1 MNTNMNIKSKTSFN
15 PNYAVHPGEILSDIL
30 ESKGISQIELC
41 KRMGRPEKTIS
52 EIISG
57 KSAITAETAL
67 QLEQALGIP
76 AEFWNRLEST
86 YQEINTKLKNKEK
99 LKDEVK
105 CLRNYPY
112 KELINRGW
120 INKRDSDVDQAEEL
134 LRYFGVTSLQNLQ
147 SVMPVAFRVTKAKTV
162 QAENIAAWLRKGEL
176 DAENIQTSDFNDT
189 KLKDGLVQIKS
200 FSKLPPKDFYP
211 LLVKLLNEC
220 GIVLVITQ
228 YMNNTQICGASR
240 WITPKKALIQLSLKG
255 KYADSMWFTL
265 FHEIAHLLF
274 HSKKEYYIDLDPK
287 EILNPSEIEKEA
299 NNWASEQIIAPK
311 YMNLFQSFGN
321 LNRDS
326 ILRYADLMNIHPGI
340 LVGRLQNMQ
349 ILSYSEFTELKEQY
363 DYRDFNLNINVAS
376 SED

>member
-1 MNTNMNIKSKTSFN
+1 MNIKSKTSFN

-162 QAENIAAWLRKGEL
+162 QAENIAAWLWKQVKATLPEL
-176 DAENIQTSDFNDT
+176 TWVTVFETGS
-189 KLKDGLVQIKS
+189 
-200 FSKLPPKDFYP
+200 
-211 LLVKLLNEC
+211 
-220 GIVLVITQ
+220 
-228 YMNNTQICGASR
+228 CGANFDGKSYR
-240 WITPKKALIQLSLKG
+240 IWKEFSMDSAVRHSHAPPGSASARIHGHTFTLRLHLSSPLDEVMGWTVDFGDVKEIFNPIFKALDHQPLYEL
-255 KYADSMWFTL
+255 
-265 FHEIAHLLF
+265 
-274 HSKKEYYIDLDPK
+274 
-287 EILNPSEIEKEA
+287 
-299 NNWASEQIIAPK
+299 
-311 YMNLFQSFGN
+311 
-321 LNRDS
+321 
-326 ILRYADLMNIHPGI
+326 PGI
-340 LVGRLQNMQ
+340 MDNDSATLASWIFESARSDLPS
-349 ILSYSEFTELKEQY
+349 L
-363 DYRDFNLNINVAS
+363 YRVDLFETPGSGCIVADRFDTPTMPVWS
-376 SED
+376 